1 MSWRPVTKPI
11 WGCETRGQAGA
22 GRKCW
27 IWDGGRGE
35 TGSCGAVDERRVRSE
50 RRGSDSRMLLNIRDE
65 MCRITGH
72 FADVS
77 VCAARAMGLEKT
89 SAKLA
94 EEEGRSWAQSVEEA
108 ETSKHYGHDFIL
120 SSSTIAYPSLK
131 FGVCLQYC
139 CSIATL
145 LASQPKDIPLTLMAL
160 KRFVNRCHY
169 THNEPMVQSNWA
181 HIYQSPTKSTW
192 ST

>member
-1 MSWRPVTKPI
+1 
-11 WGCETRGQAGA
+11 
-22 GRKCW
+22 
-27 IWDGGRGE
+27 
-35 TGSCGAVDERRVRSE
+35 
-50 RRGSDSRMLLNIRDE
+50 MLLNIRDE

-72 FADVS
+72 FADIS
-77 VCAARAMGLEKT
+77 VVTARALGLEER

-108 ETSKHYGHDFIL
+108 ETSNHYGHDFIL
-120 SSSTIAYPSLK
+120 SSSTIAYPSLN
-131 FGVCLQYC
+131 FRVCLRYC

-160 KRFVNRCHY
+160 QRFVNRCHN
-169 THNEPMVQSNWA
+169 THNGPMVQSNWA

-192 ST
+192 STQRDQQNWANWQAAELGCPPLYVLWSCLT